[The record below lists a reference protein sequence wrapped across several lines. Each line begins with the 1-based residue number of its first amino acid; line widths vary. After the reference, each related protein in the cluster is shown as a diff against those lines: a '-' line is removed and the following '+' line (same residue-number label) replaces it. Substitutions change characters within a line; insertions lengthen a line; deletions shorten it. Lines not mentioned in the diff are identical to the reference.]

1 MTTRISMTYCKLYMS
16 VDADVSKRSRP
27 SWSQAAF
34 SHDVPAEHGNGAEW
48 GMAYNNNNIII
59 NCISI
64 NIIIIHNNNNNNTNA
79 TSAAAD

>member
-1 MTTRISMTYCKLYMS
+1 MTYCELYMS

-48 GMAYNNNNIII
+48 GMAYNNNIII
-59 NCISI
+59 NFISI
-64 NIIIIHNNNNNNTNA
+64 NIIIIHNNNNNNNTNA